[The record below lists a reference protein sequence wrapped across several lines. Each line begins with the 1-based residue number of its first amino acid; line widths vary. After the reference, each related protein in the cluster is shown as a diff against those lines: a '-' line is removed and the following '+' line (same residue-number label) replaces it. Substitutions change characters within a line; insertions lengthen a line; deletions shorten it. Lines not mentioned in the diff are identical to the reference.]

1 VIRVFINDVIVATVP
16 APIRADGPVPCC
28 DIEEKAAR
36 KPEAVVVAV
45 DSHNTIT
52 IARAGANEASVGEGM
67 VEVVALIVRAVVA
80 VPVIIAYVWPRINLA
95 LPARF
100 ALRFH
105 RAFVSCRRRGWNPSL
120 VRVRLAVRLL
130 LSFLRMRGRLRWT
143 LRLA

>member
-1 VIRVFINDVIVATVP
+1 MIRVFINDVIVATVP

-95 LPARF
+95 RPARVRP
-100 ALRFH
+100 AVTPSVRVVPG
-105 RAFVSCRRRGWNPSL
+105 AGGNPSL
-120 VRVRLAVRLL
+120 VRVRRTVRLPL
-130 LSFLRMRGRLRWT
+130 TFLRMRGRLRWT
-143 LRLA
+143 LRVA